1 MLGHM
6 ESFLKKKKNCQAVFH
21 CGYLFYSH
29 QQKMRCCLKQKKK
42 KKGCCLSTFLSA
54 FGINSVLDFI
64 HFNMCGVISFD
75 LQPPDDTC

>member
-1 MLGHM
+1 ML
-6 ESFLKKKKNCQAVFH
+6 SQAKK
-21 CGYLFYSH
+21 
-29 QQKMRCCLKQKKK
+29 KKK

-64 HFNMCGVISFD
+64 HFNMCEVISFD